1 MVEANGCTQEIAG
14 MSLPALPPHFLEFA
28 EANAGRKSPPVEK
41 WNPAYCGEIDMRI
54 AADGRWFYQGGPIN
68 RLPLVKLFASILR
81 KDAGRHVLVTP
92 VERVGIRVDDAPFIA
107 VEMEESRTP
116 EGPALVFRTNLD
128 EIVVAGAEHPMC
140 LTLAADGGFKPYIR
154 VRGDLWAL
162 ATRRIAQ
169 ELAERLE
176 ETDKGFVLRSAGV
189 DFALPPENAPSG
201 PGPAK
206 DRHG

>member
-1 MVEANGCTQEIAG
+1 
-14 MSLPALPPHFLEFA
+14 MSLPAMPSHFLEFA
-28 EANAGRKSPPVEK
+28 RANAGRKAPPVEK

-54 AADGRWFYQGGPIN
+54 AADGRWFYEGGPIN

-81 KDAGRHVLVTP
+81 KDAGRYVLVTP
-92 VERVGIRVDDAPFIA
+92 VERVGIRVDDAPFLA

-116 EGPALVFRTNLD
+116 EGPALAFRTNLD
-128 EIVVAGAEHPMC
+128 EIVLAGAEHPMR

-162 ATRRIAQ
+162 ATRSIAQ
-169 ELAERLE
+169 ELAARLE
-176 ETDKGFVLRSAGV
+176 ETGKGLVLRSAGV
-189 DFALPPENAPSG
+189 EFPVPPENGTSG
-201 PGPAK
+201 PGEAE